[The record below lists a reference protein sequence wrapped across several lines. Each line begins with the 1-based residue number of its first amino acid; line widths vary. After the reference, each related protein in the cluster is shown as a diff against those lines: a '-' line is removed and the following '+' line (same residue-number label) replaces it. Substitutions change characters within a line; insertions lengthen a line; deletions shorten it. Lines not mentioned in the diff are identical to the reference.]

1 MTIHPARFAPAQR
14 SRGSGA
20 GGVISLRA
28 ERARWFT
35 ARPRHRAHL
44 GKQSEGLGHQDRF
57 AGPGGCL
64 PTVFPVLNLNSN
76 NNNNYKV
83 PLHQTLPFHELE
95 RNSLLKERVHRN
107 NHG

>member
-1 MTIHPARFAPAQR
+1 MTIRLASLPPSAHGGPGPAGSSPSGPSAQGGSQRAPDTEPTWG
-14 SRGSGA
+14 SRVRTWA
-20 GGVISLRA
+20 TR
-28 ERARWFT
+28 T
-35 ARPRHRAHL
+35 
-44 GKQSEGLGHQDRF
+44 GLP
-57 AGPGGCL
+57 GPGGCL

-107 NHG
+107 NHR